1 MDFLNDIKHAF
12 LKANSAERI
21 IYLNVVFFIAA
32 LIANSFV
39 INWMALPESFD
50 AFMNK
55 PWTLV
60 SYAFVHTRFLH
71 LLSNLIVLYY
81 IGNLFHDFFTG
92 RQFLN
97 VYFVGAI
104 FSGLVFLAYNYFTGR
119 NVMPLGGASAAITAV
134 FVAIST
140 KIPRYALHLR
150 FIGSVELWVL
160 AAIWVCLSIIGMSST
175 NSGGSI
181 AHLAGALF
189 GFVYAKQ
196 LEKGNDLGA
205 WFNAF
210 GDAFV
215 NLFKPKSNRNLKTVH
230 KSKKRVPRQ
239 TSDTKTTQRKIDDIL
254 DKISK
259 SGYASLTKEEK
270 EFLFRAGKK

>member
-1 MDFLNDIKHAF
+1 MNDLKQAF

-21 IYLNVVFFIAA
+21 IYLNILVFIGA
-32 LIANSFV
+32 LLASSFV
-39 INWMALPESFD
+39 VTWFALPATLDEFIT
-50 AFMNK
+50 K
-55 PWTLV
+55 PWTII

-119 NVMPLGGASAAITAV
+119 SVIPLGGASAAVTAI
-134 FVAIST
+134 FVAVST
-140 KIPRYALHLR
+140 KVPRYGLHLR
-150 FIGSVELWVL
+150 FIGSIELWVL
-160 AAIWVCLSIIGMSST
+160 AAIWVCLSIVGMSSS
-175 NSGGSI
+175 NDGGSV

-189 GFVYAKQ
+189 GFIYTKQ
-196 LEKGNDLGA
+196 LEKGNDIGA
-205 WFNAF
+205 WFNAI

-215 NLFKPKSNRNLKTVH
+215 NMFKPKSGGKLKTVH
-230 KSKKRVPRQ
+230 KKKRRSPREK
-239 TSDTKTTQRKIDDIL
+239 SEPKTTQRKIDDIL
-254 DKISK
+254 DKIGK
-259 SGYASLTKEEK
+259 SGYESLTKEEK